1 MNTKM
6 MVITFVY
13 MSSQN
18 KPPFVTSFPRN
29 IRRFI
34 WVTSS
39 SSQAGE
45 YFYELRFNIAFKGL
59 GYNVYFEVVAIALG
73 VIWSKKQK
81 YVPYSLP
88 NSWIISIVNFM
99 VVNFTTI
106 KFQM

>member
-13 MSSQN
+13 MSSMD

-34 WVTSS
+34 WVTFS

-45 YFYELRFNIAFKGL
+45 NDAEI
-59 GYNVYFEVVAIALG
+59 
-73 VIWSKKQK
+73 VIYPS
-81 YVPYSLP
+81 
-88 NSWIISIVNFM
+88 
-99 VVNFTTI
+99 
-106 KFQM
+106 

>member
-1 MNTKM
+1 M
-6 MVITFVY
+6 MVVMFVY
-13 MSSQN
+13 MSSMD
-18 KPPFVTSFPRN
+18 KPPFVTSFTRN

-34 WVTSS
+34 WVTFS

-59 GYNVYFEVVAIALG
+59 GYNVYFEVVTIAPG
-73 VIWSKKQK
+73 FIWLKKLK
-81 YVPYSLP
+81 YVPCSLP
-88 NSWIISIVNFM
+88 NSWIISVVNFM